1 MLISIDGTDGRSDG
15 QTDRFIDSAPHA
27 MRSSVNKLKK
37 SLQIVHKFSPRTS
50 LILRKSDSECINKQM
65 VKLFRHKARSPPRAN
80 RSIVF
85 TR

>member
-1 MLISIDGTDGRSDG
+1 MLISIDVTDGRSDG
-15 QTDRFIDSAPHA
+15 QTDRFINSAPHA

-37 SLQIVHKFSPRTS
+37 SLQVHKFSPRIS